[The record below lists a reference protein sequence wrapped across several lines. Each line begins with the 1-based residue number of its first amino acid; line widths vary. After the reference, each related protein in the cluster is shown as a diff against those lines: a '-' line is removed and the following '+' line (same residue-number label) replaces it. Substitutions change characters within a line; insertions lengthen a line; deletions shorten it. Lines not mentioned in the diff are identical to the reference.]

1 MSNETQTVNDQT
13 RIYIFL
19 ILACFLV
26 FANSLSGDFVFDDAQ
41 QIVNNP
47 ALFSWSNLIK
57 AFTTDVWAFQRETG
71 VKNIPP
77 PYYRP
82 LFTVYLTVGYQLF
95 GLWQQG
101 WHLLNL
107 AVHTGA
113 TILVFRFF
121 QLLTENKTRLSFIA
135 ALFFALLPVHVES
148 VSWISGVP
156 DPLAALFYL
165 PSAMFYIHWRKS
177 GDKKNLVYALVL
189 YFLALLSKET
199 PIVLPAILFI
209 WEITFNRLKDSKLNF
224 IDGIKQTLPFVIP
237 VIVYLIMRFSVLGKV
252 TWKHPFI
259 TQTPTELIYLTT
271 PFSFVYYLKNIIFPY
286 HLSLIYD
293 TRFIKGM
300 DDLLLWIPLLII
312 GILVGTL
319 IYFRRKMTNL
329 MWLAVALFIF
339 PLLPVLN
346 LQVFHYEYIVQDRY
360 LYLPSIGFVLL
371 IAALLSKLWDSEK
384 KIYQQ
389 IALSVTVLLCVFYSV
404 STILQNRVWSSE
416 IALWTRAIEV
426 KNERWASY
434 YNVGL
439 ARYLE
444 KNYEGAI
451 KDFDTALNL
460 ALTNNKDSVDRKD
473 DLILVNRGLS
483 KKGLGQIEE
492 AKKDFQKALEFD
504 AKSVEALSNL
514 GVVYFE
520 QNNYVEAEKQ
530 LRAAQQIDSNNPFV
544 LYNLGKTLAQLQ
556 RDKEAIS
563 LYETLLK
570 SQKLDAELMYF
581 AAVSYSKT
589 GQTETAK
596 KLFANADSL
605 AKDEALKEKIKSEM
619 QKLK

>member
-1 MSNETQTVNDQT
+1 M
-13 RIYIFL
+13 IYVFL
-19 ILACFLV
+19 ILACLLV
-26 FANSLSGDFVFDDAQ
+26 YANSLSGDFVFDDAQ

-82 LFTVYLTVGYQLF
+82 LFTVYLTIGYQLF

-101 WHLLNL
+101 WHLMNL

-113 TILVFRFF
+113 TVLVFKFF
-121 QLLTENKTRLSFIA
+121 QLLSENKTRLAFLG
-135 ALFFALLPVHVES
+135 ALFFAVLPVHVES

-156 DPLAALFYL
+156 DPLAALFYI
-165 PSAMFYIHWRKS
+165 PSMMFYIHWRKS
-177 GDKKNLVYALVL
+177 NNKKNLAISLVF
-189 YFLALLSKET
+189 YFVALLCKET
-199 PIVLPAILFI
+199 PIVLPAILFV
-209 WEITFNRLKDSKLNF
+209 WELTFNRSKESKFDF
-224 IDGIKQTLPFVIP
+224 IGGIKQVLPFVVP
-237 VIVYLIMRFSVLGKV
+237 VIIYLIMRFSVLGKV

-271 PFSFVYYLKNIIFPY
+271 PFSFIYYLKNIIFPY

-300 DDLLLWIPLLII
+300 DDLLLWIPVVIIVVLI
-312 GILVGTL
+312 GILF
-319 IYFRRKMTNL
+319 YFRQKMTPL
-329 MWLAVALFIF
+329 LWLSIALFLF

-371 IAALLSKLWDSEK
+371 ISALLSKLWDSEK

-389 IALSVTVLLCVFYSV
+389 AALAAAILLFTFYSV

-416 IALWTRAIEV
+416 IALWSRAIEV

-460 ALTNNKDSVDRKD
+460 ALTNNKDSIDRKD

-483 KKGLGQIEE
+483 KKGLGQTEE

-520 QNNYVEAEKQ
+520 QKNYVESEKQ
-530 LRAAQQIDSNNPFV
+530 LRTAYQIDSANPFV
-544 LYNLGKTLAQLQ
+544 LYNLARALASLG
-556 RDKEAIS
+556 RDKEAA
-563 LYETLLK
+563 LFYENLLK
-570 SQKLDAELMYF
+570 SQKPDAELMYY
-581 AAVSYSKT
+581 AAVSYAKT
-589 GQTETAK
+589 GQTENAK

-605 AKDEALKEKIKSEM
+605 AKDEALKEKIKAEM